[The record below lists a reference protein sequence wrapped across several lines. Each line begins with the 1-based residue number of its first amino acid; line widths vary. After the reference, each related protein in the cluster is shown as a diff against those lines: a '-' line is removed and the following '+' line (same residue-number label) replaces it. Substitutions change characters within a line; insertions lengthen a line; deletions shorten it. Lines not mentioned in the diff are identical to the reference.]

1 MNKRELLKALIATLA
16 CTVLPAAKARA
27 RERNDVITACEECLA
42 KKEATGS
49 TYYTVPCLEY
59 NDARGIVHC
68 PECGKYRWQG
78 LHGETKYDRS
88 LIRAEVA

>member
-16 CTVLPAAKARA
+16 CTVLPAAKARQLC
-27 RERNDVITACEECLA
+27 NDVISACEECLA
-42 KKEATGS
+42 KKEAKGAP
-49 TYYTVPCLEY
+49 YKMPCLEY